1 MLQIIGKNY
10 ILKTVN
16 FISWHWLLKGL
27 GPLRTNFPPWQ
38 LRPETKV
45 SNSFKCLKG
54 ELNMKTIGRHVI
66 SELWGCDLTKL
77 NDMNKIERIFVDA
90 ALRSG
95 AEVREV
101 AFHKFAP
108 QGVSG
113 VVIISESHL
122 TIHSFPEHGYAS
134 IDVYTCGNLDPN
146 VAANYIADA
155 LNAQTKETFEIP
167 RGMGPVAVR
176 RIQAM

>member
-1 MLQIIGKNY
+1 M
-10 ILKTVN
+10 
-16 FISWHWLLKGL
+16 
-27 GPLRTNFPPWQ
+27 
-38 LRPETKV
+38 ET
-45 SNSFKCLKG
+45 
-54 ELNMKTIGRHVI
+54 MGRHVI
-66 SELWGCDLTKL
+66 SELWGCDFDKL
-77 NDMNKIERIFVDA
+77 NDIDYIEKTFVDA
-90 ALRSG
+90 ALKSG

-134 IDVYTCGNLDPN
+134 IDVYTCGDLNPN

-155 LNAQTKETFEIP
+155 LNAEIRENMELP
-167 RGMGPVAVR
+167 RGMGPVSVKKSEVSA
-176 RIQAM
+176 I

>member
-1 MLQIIGKNY
+1 M
-10 ILKTVN
+10 
-16 FISWHWLLKGL
+16 
-27 GPLRTNFPPWQ
+27 
-38 LRPETKV
+38 ET
-45 SNSFKCLKG
+45 
-54 ELNMKTIGRHVI
+54 MGRHVI
-66 SELWGCDLTKL
+66 AELWGCDCEKL
-77 NDMNKIERIFVDA
+77 NNLMVIEQIFVDA

-134 IDVYTCGNLDPN
+134 IDVYTCGDLDPN
-146 VAANYIADA
+146 VAADYIAEA
-155 LNAQTKETFEIP
+155 LGAQMREHLELP
-167 RGMGPVAVR
+167 RGTGPVRAGKAK
-176 RIQAM
+176 IL